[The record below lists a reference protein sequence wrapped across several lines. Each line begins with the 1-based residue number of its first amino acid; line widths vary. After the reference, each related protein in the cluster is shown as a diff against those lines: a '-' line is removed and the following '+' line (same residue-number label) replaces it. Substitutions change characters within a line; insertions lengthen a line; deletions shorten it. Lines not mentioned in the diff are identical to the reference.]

1 VSKVWILALMFLS
14 AAVHAA
20 HFDEVGGLTG
30 IPHDGT
36 YLPILGGFIVESETG
51 EGLYLAGS
59 KKLRL
64 KRKGDTWRGTLELP
78 AGVIRFEA
86 AWTDLPGKL
95 RFEGSLRASGKKAVS
110 MAGVDYVFWL
120 PLERFAGGQLLR
132 VQPEDGSGD
141 RPPLTLPGDEPA
153 GTLVRE
159 PSAGITFLDAGR
171 NWSVGIQLPEPHDI
185 TVEDP
190 PGLRR
195 RAFKICI
202 RVHDGALRP
211 GEAVPFAFVLSIV
224 GTSTP
229 ATSAQPPPTI

>member
-1 VSKVWILALMFLS
+1 MSKVWILALMFLS

-110 MAGVDYVFWL
+110 NGRRRLRILVASRAIRG
-120 PLERFAGGQLLR
+120 RAASSRAAGGWQR
-132 VQPEDGSGD
+132 
-141 RPPLTLPGDEPA
+141 R
-153 GTLVRE
+153 
-159 PSAGITFLDAGR
+159 SAAVDAAGR
-171 NWSVGIQLPEPHDI
+171 
-185 TVEDP
+185 
-190 PGLRR
+190 
-195 RAFKICI
+195 
-202 RVHDGALRP
+202 
-211 GEAVPFAFVLSIV
+211 
-224 GTSTP
+224 
-229 ATSAQPPPTI
+229 